1 VRGSERI
8 YDVRM
13 AQFGLKIKKIV
24 PYYRYARIPRL
35 MVSVPDYGSCQFPI
49 KQVSTVKS
57 LGAHIDENLIWE
69 CHINEL
75 SKKIAS
81 GIRAIERIR
90 YSVPYKTL
98 LSIHN
103 SLVQPHLNYCNSV

>member
-1 VRGSERI
+1 MRADPKT
-8 YDVRM
+8 Y
-13 AQFGLKIKKIV
+13 GL
-24 PYYRYARIPRL
+24 R
-35 MVSVPDYGSCQFPI
+35 PDYGSCQFPI
-49 KQVSTVKS
+49 KQVSTAKS
-57 LGAHIDENLIWE
+57 LGVHIDENLIWE

-98 LSIHN
+98 LSIYN
-103 SLVQPHLNYCNSV
+103 SLVQPHLNYCSSVQGPCSKSLSQKLQNYKIVLHVS